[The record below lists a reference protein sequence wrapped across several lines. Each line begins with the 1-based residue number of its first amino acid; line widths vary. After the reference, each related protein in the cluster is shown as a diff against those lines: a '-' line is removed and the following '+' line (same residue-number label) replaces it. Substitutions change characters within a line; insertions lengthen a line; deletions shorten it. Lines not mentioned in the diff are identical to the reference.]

1 MRSFIERRTPE
12 KRGADLNVVAVTE
25 EIFALSGVIGVDIE
39 LVMNGNSRVTVAS
52 EHPLDANLV
61 RASVDEAGYEIS
73 D

>member
-1 MRSFIERRTPE
+1 MSIFQQYAV
-12 KRGADLNVVAVTE
+12 RGMTCDHCVVAVTE
-25 EIFALSGVIGVDIE
+25 EVSALSGVITVDIE

-61 RASVDEAGYEIS
+61 RAAVDEAGYELS